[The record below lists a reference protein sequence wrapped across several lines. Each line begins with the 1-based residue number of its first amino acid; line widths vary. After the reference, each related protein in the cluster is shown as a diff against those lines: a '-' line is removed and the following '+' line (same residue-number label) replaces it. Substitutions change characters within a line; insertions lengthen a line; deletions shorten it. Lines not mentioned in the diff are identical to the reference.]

1 MERIGQFCPTEIEM
15 NWLDIFYAF
24 LSLLGGIGVF
34 LYGMKLMGDS
44 LEMVAGNE
52 IKRMFAKISN
62 KKLIGVGIGTVTTA
76 VVQSSAAIIVMSMG
90 FVNSGLMSLTQAI
103 TISYGANI
111 GTCVTALI
119 VAVGVGGFAD
129 VQLTV
134 IFAALAGVGALMIMF
149 TKKDK
154 VKKIGGII
162 TGLGMIFVGLS
173 VMTSSMSIFSQS
185 DKISAFLAK
194 ISNPAL
200 LLLFGILF
208 TALIQSS
215 SAVSGIVITM
225 VASVP
230 ALLHFDQ
237 ALYIILG
244 SNIGT
249 CITSLIAAIG
259 TNTDA
264 KRAAVINV
272 FYKTVGVIIFGILS
286 IWVPF
291 GKMFSIFKAP
301 ALQVAMFHLFFNVV
315 ATVIFF
321 PFTNLMVKASEK
333 IMPEK
338 KKPVDEN
345 EPHLYFLEERL
356 LRTPP
361 VAVAQLKNEIEN
373 MAEIAKSN
381 FDKCMDAVMV
391 GKVSDVID
399 EIAKNEKCLNF
410 LNREITK
417 YLVKLSQVD
426 LSEDDKLLISTSYHT
441 VSDIERIGDYA
452 ENISEYAEKMEADK
466 LTFSPKAISE
476 IQTLKATITNLYDE
490 VMKTYKEVTLDYI
503 DKVNE
508 YEESVDRQ
516 KEEMG
521 EHHIERMNKG
531 ECTPE
536 VGAIYLSLSSNA
548 ERVADHMTNIAYA
561 VRSYAKKKKKD

>member
-1 MERIGQFCPTEIEM
+1 M

-230 ALLHFDQ
+230 ALLQFDQ

-259 TNTDA
+259 TNTNA

-291 GKMFSIFKAP
+291 GKMFSVFKAP

-338 KKPVDEN
+338 KKTVDEN

>member
-1 MERIGQFCPTEIEM
+1 M

-173 VMTSSMSIFSQS
+173 VMTGSMSIFSQS

-230 ALLHFDQ
+230 ALLQFDQ

-259 TNTDA
+259 TNTNA

-291 GKMFSIFKAP
+291 GKMFSVFKAP

-338 KKPVDEN
+338 KKTVDEN

-426 LSEDDKLLISTSYHT
+426 LSEDDKILISTSYHT

>member
-1 MERIGQFCPTEIEM
+1 M

-230 ALLHFDQ
+230 ALLQFDQ

-259 TNTDA
+259 TNTNA

-291 GKMFSIFKAP
+291 GKMFSVFKAP

-536 VGAIYLSLSSNA
+536 VGAIYLSLASNA

>member
-1 MERIGQFCPTEIEM
+1 M

-230 ALLHFDQ
+230 ALLQFDQ

-361 VAVAQLKNEIEN
+361 VAVAQLKNEIVN

-426 LSEDDKLLISTSYHT
+426 LSEDDKILISTSYHT

-490 VMKTYKEVTLDYI
+490 VMKTYKEDTLDYI

>member
-1 MERIGQFCPTEIEM
+1 M

-230 ALLHFDQ
+230 ALLQFDQ

-259 TNTDA
+259 TNTNA

-291 GKMFSIFKAP
+291 GKMFSVFKAP

-338 KKPVDEN
+338 KKTVDEN

-490 VMKTYKEVTLDYI
+490 VMKTYKEDTLDYI

>member
-1 MERIGQFCPTEIEM
+1 M

-119 VAVGVGGFAD
+119 VAVGVGGFAN
-129 VQLTV
+129 VNLTI
-134 IFAALAGVGALMIMF
+134 IFAALAGVGALTIMF
-149 TKKDK
+149 SKKDK

-230 ALLHFDQ
+230 ALLQFDQ

-259 TNTDA
+259 TNTNA

-291 GKMFSIFKAP
+291 GKMFSVFKAP

-426 LSEDDKLLISTSYHT
+426 LSEDDKILISTSYHT

>member
-1 MERIGQFCPTEIEM
+1 M

-119 VAVGVGGFAD
+119 VAVGVGGFAE

-230 ALLHFDQ
+230 ALLQFDQ

-259 TNTDA
+259 TNTNA

-291 GKMFSIFKAP
+291 GKMFSVFKAP

-490 VMKTYKEVTLDYI
+490 VMKTYKEDTLDYI

>member
-1 MERIGQFCPTEIEM
+1 M

-230 ALLHFDQ
+230 ALLQFDQ

-259 TNTDA
+259 TNTNA

-291 GKMFSIFKAP
+291 GKMFSVFKAP

-426 LSEDDKLLISTSYHT
+426 LSEDDKILISTSYHT

-490 VMKTYKEVTLDYI
+490 VMKTYKEDTLDYI

-536 VGAIYLSLSSNA
+536 VGAIYLSLASNA

>member
-1 MERIGQFCPTEIEM
+1 M

-230 ALLHFDQ
+230 ALLQFDQ

-259 TNTDA
+259 TNTNA

-291 GKMFSIFKAP
+291 GKMFSVFKAP

-338 KKPVDEN
+338 KNPVDEN

-490 VMKTYKEVTLDYI
+490 VMKTYKEDTLDYI

>member
-1 MERIGQFCPTEIEM
+1 M

-230 ALLHFDQ
+230 ALLQFDQ

-259 TNTDA
+259 TNTNA

-490 VMKTYKEVTLDYI
+490 VMKTYKEDTLDYI

>member
-1 MERIGQFCPTEIEM
+1 M

-230 ALLHFDQ
+230 ALLQFDQ

-259 TNTDA
+259 TNTNA

-291 GKMFSIFKAP
+291 GKMFSVFKAP

-508 YEESVDRQ
+508 YEESVDKQ

>member
-1 MERIGQFCPTEIEM
+1 M

-230 ALLHFDQ
+230 ALLQFDQ

-373 MAEIAKSN
+373 MAEIAKTN

-490 VMKTYKEVTLDYI
+490 VMKTYKEDTLDYI

-521 EHHIERMNKG
+521 EHHIERLNKG

-548 ERVADHMTNIAYA
+548 ERVADHMTNVAYA
-561 VRSYAKKKKKD
+561 VKSYAKKKKKD

>member
-1 MERIGQFCPTEIEM
+1 M
-15 NWLDIFYAF
+15 NWLNIFYAF

-62 KKLIGVGIGTVTTA
+62 KKFIGVGIGTVTTA

-230 ALLHFDQ
+230 ALLQFDQ

-259 TNTDA
+259 TNTNA

-373 MAEIAKSN
+373 MAEIAKLN

-490 VMKTYKEVTLDYI
+490 VMKTYKEDTLDYI

>member
-1 MERIGQFCPTEIEM
+1 M

-62 KKLIGVGIGTVTTA
+62 KKFIGVGIGTVTTA

-230 ALLHFDQ
+230 ALLQFDQ

-259 TNTDA
+259 TNTNA

-291 GKMFSIFKAP
+291 GKMFSVFKAP

-373 MAEIAKSN
+373 MTEIAKSN

-466 LTFSPKAISE
+466 LKFSPKAISE

-490 VMKTYKEVTLDYI
+490 VMKTYKEDTLDYI

-508 YEESVDRQ
+508 YEESVDKQ

>member
-1 MERIGQFCPTEIEM
+1 M

-111 GTCVTALI
+111 GTCVTAPI

-134 IFAALAGVGALMIMF
+134 IFAALAGDGALMIMF

-230 ALLHFDQ
+230 ALLQFDQ

-259 TNTDA
+259 TNTNA

-291 GKMFSIFKAP
+291 GKMFSVFKAP

-490 VMKTYKEVTLDYI
+490 VMKTYKEDTLDYI

-548 ERVADHMTNIAYA
+548 ERVADHMTNVAYA
-561 VRSYAKKKKKD
+561 VKSYAKKKKKD

>member
-1 MERIGQFCPTEIEM
+1 M

-230 ALLHFDQ
+230 ALLQFDQ

-259 TNTDA
+259 TNTNA

-291 GKMFSIFKAP
+291 GKMFSVFKAP

-426 LSEDDKLLISTSYHT
+426 LSEDDKILISTSYHT

-503 DKVNE
+503 DRVNE

-548 ERVADHMTNIAYA
+548 ERVADHMTNVAYA
-561 VRSYAKKKKKD
+561 VKSYAKKKKKD

>member
-1 MERIGQFCPTEIEM
+1 MN
-15 NWLDIFYAF
+15 NWLNVFYAF

-173 VMTSSMSIFSQS
+173 VMTSSMSIFSRS

-230 ALLHFDQ
+230 ALLQFDQ

-259 TNTDA
+259 TNTNA

-361 VAVAQLKNEIEN
+361 VAVAQLKNEIVN

-490 VMKTYKEVTLDYI
+490 VMKTYKEDTLDYI

>member
-1 MERIGQFCPTEIEM
+1 M

-62 KKLIGVGIGTVTTA
+62 KKFIGVGIGTVTTA

-230 ALLHFDQ
+230 ALLQFDQ

-259 TNTDA
+259 TNTNA

-291 GKMFSIFKAP
+291 GKMFSVFKAP

-466 LTFSPKAISE
+466 LKFSPKAISE

-508 YEESVDRQ
+508 YEESVDKQ

>member
-1 MERIGQFCPTEIEM
+1 M

-230 ALLHFDQ
+230 ALLQFDQ

-259 TNTDA
+259 TNTNA

-426 LSEDDKLLISTSYHT
+426 LSEDDKILISTSYHT

>member
-1 MERIGQFCPTEIEM
+1 M

-230 ALLHFDQ
+230 ALLQFDQ

-426 LSEDDKLLISTSYHT
+426 LSEDDKILISTSYHT

-490 VMKTYKEVTLDYI
+490 VMKTYKEDTLDYI

-508 YEESVDRQ
+508 YEESVDKQ

-521 EHHIERMNKG
+521 ERHIERMNKG

-548 ERVADHMTNIAYA
+548 ERVADHMTNVAYA
-561 VRSYAKKKKKD
+561 VKSYAKKKKKD

>member
-1 MERIGQFCPTEIEM
+1 M

-230 ALLHFDQ
+230 ALLQFDQ

-259 TNTDA
+259 TNTNA

-291 GKMFSIFKAP
+291 GKMFSVFKAP

-338 KKPVDEN
+338 KKTVDEN

-490 VMKTYKEVTLDYI
+490 VMKTYKEDTLDYI

-536 VGAIYLSLSSNA
+536 VGAIYLSLASNA
-548 ERVADHMTNIAYA
+548 ERVADHMTNVAYA

>member
-1 MERIGQFCPTEIEM
+1 M

-291 GKMFSIFKAP
+291 GKMFSVFKAP

-536 VGAIYLSLSSNA
+536 VGAIYLSLASNA

>member
-1 MERIGQFCPTEIEM
+1 M

-230 ALLHFDQ
+230 ALLQFDQ

-259 TNTDA
+259 TNTNA

-291 GKMFSIFKAP
+291 GKMFSVFKAP

-338 KKPVDEN
+338 KKTVDEN

-426 LSEDDKLLISTSYHT
+426 LSEDDKILISTSYHT

-536 VGAIYLSLSSNA
+536 VGAIYLSLASNA
-548 ERVADHMTNIAYA
+548 ERVADHMTNVAYA